1 MDWKSPPA
9 AKRIP
14 DPPETSARELKHS
27 GLLAGW
33 VAPVSKPGSPA
44 SDLCSM
50 GWETGVPG
58 ERFVLDGVGDRL
70 PCGHLARAEIDDR
83 SLGNAFQTRLHLSF
97 FPWNSGLSSALKTKQ
112 IPVFNT
118 LPPSPVH
125 SFWLRNTGNGYNP
138 SNVTTPRKRS
148 SDRKR
153 PGSISIRDV
162 ARRAGVSIAT
172 VSRAVN
178 RIPTVDP
185 ELAKRVW
192 KAIDEVGYVPNTQAR
207 ALVSGRSRML
217 GLIVSEIT
225 NPFFPE
231 LVQEFENLAVAQGYE
246 VLIGSTNYEPARTE
260 SLIRRM
266 LQRNV
271 DGVAVMTFGI
281 EEDLVKQLVERE
293 FPLVFVD
300 AGPDLPNIRVL
311 KVNYGEGIRQAVQHL
326 AALGHRRI
334 AFITGPLRLRS
345 AIARREAFVKSMAE
359 LGLTV
364 PSAHIVEGN
373 HTMEGGI
380 LAMEQLTS
388 HHELPTAVMC
398 SNDMTAIGALH
409 ALFRTAHSVPQEI
422 SVVGFDDIHLAQFML
437 PPLTTVQMSCQDLAA
452 AAVEALRAGI
462 EHDHPNAAKKE
473 WQIPTRLVVRQST
486 DFPSGSLPA
495 LAARKASKPR
505 NH

>member
-1 MDWKSPPA
+1 M
-9 AKRIP
+9 
-14 DPPETSARELKHS
+14 
-27 GLLAGW
+27 
-33 VAPVSKPGSPA
+33 
-44 SDLCSM
+44 
-50 GWETGVPG
+50 
-58 ERFVLDGVGDRL
+58 
-70 PCGHLARAEIDDR
+70 
-83 SLGNAFQTRLHLSF
+83 
-97 FPWNSGLSSALKTKQ
+97 
-112 IPVFNT
+112 
-118 LPPSPVH
+118 
-125 SFWLRNTGNGYNP
+125 
-138 SNVTTPRKRS
+138 
-148 SDRKR
+148 
-153 PGSISIRDV
+153 

-185 ELAKRVW
+185 ALAERVW
-192 KAIDEVGYVPNTQAR
+192 RAINEVGYLPNTQAR
-207 ALVSGRSRML
+207 ALVSGRSHML

-231 LVQEFENLAVAQGYE
+231 LVQEFENLAVTQGYE
-246 VLIGSTNYEPARTE
+246 VLIGSTNYSPERTE

-281 EEDLVKQLVERE
+281 EEDLVQKLVERE

-326 AALGHRRI
+326 AALGHRGI

-345 AIARREAFVKSMAE
+345 AVSRRDAFLKSMAE
-359 LGLTV
+359 LGLIV
-364 PSAHIVEGN
+364 PAEHIVEGD

-380 LAMEQLTS
+380 TSMEQLTALA
-388 HHELPTAVMC
+388 ELPTAVIC

-409 ALFRTAHSVPQEI
+409 ALYRTTQNVPQEI

-437 PPLTTVQMSCQDLAA
+437 PPLTTVQMSCKDLAT

-462 EHDHPNAAKKE
+462 ERDHPRAAKTK
-473 WQIPTRLVVRQST
+473 WHIPTRLVVRQST
-486 DFPSGSLPA
+486 AFPRGTLPA
-495 LAARKASKPR
+495 LVERAAGKQRGNGAT
-505 NH
+505 

>member
-1 MDWKSPPA
+1 M
-9 AKRIP
+9 
-14 DPPETSARELKHS
+14 
-27 GLLAGW
+27 
-33 VAPVSKPGSPA
+33 
-44 SDLCSM
+44 
-50 GWETGVPG
+50 
-58 ERFVLDGVGDRL
+58 
-70 PCGHLARAEIDDR
+70 
-83 SLGNAFQTRLHLSF
+83 
-97 FPWNSGLSSALKTKQ
+97 
-112 IPVFNT
+112 
-118 LPPSPVH
+118 
-125 SFWLRNTGNGYNP
+125 
-138 SNVTTPRKRS
+138 
-148 SDRKR
+148 
-153 PGSISIRDV
+153 

-185 ELAKRVW
+185 ALAERVW
-192 KAIDEVGYVPNTQAR
+192 RAINEVGYLPNTQAR
-207 ALVSGRSRML
+207 ALVSGRSHML

-231 LVQEFENLAVAQGYE
+231 LVQEFENLAVTQGYE
-246 VLIGSTNYEPARTE
+246 VLIGSTNYSPERTE

-281 EEDLVKQLVERE
+281 EEDLVQKLVERE

-326 AALGHRRI
+326 AALGHRGI

-345 AIARREAFVKSMAE
+345 AVSRRDAFLKSMAE
-359 LGLTV
+359 LGLIV
-364 PSAHIVEGN
+364 PAEHIVEGD

-380 LAMEQLTS
+380 TSMEQLTALA
-388 HHELPTAVMC
+388 ELPTAVIC

-409 ALFRTAHSVPQEI
+409 ALYRTTQNVPQEI

-437 PPLTTVQMSCQDLAA
+437 PPLTTVQMSCKDLAT

-462 EHDHPNAAKKE
+462 ERDHPKAAKTE
-473 WQIPTRLVVRQST
+473 WHIPTRLVVRQST
-486 DFPSGSLPA
+486 AFPRGTLPA
-495 LAARKASKPR
+495 LIERAAGKRR
-505 NH
+505 GVGVD